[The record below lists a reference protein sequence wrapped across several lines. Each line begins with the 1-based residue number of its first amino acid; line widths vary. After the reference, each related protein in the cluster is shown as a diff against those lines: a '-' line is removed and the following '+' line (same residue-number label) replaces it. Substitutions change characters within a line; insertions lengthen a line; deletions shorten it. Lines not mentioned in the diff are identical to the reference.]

1 MSDFTQEQYK
11 AAIPRCCSATMQE
24 HLDMLLCWGLA
35 ASLRDGTPMNCSGCD
50 RKNPAIPSP
59 SDNPGRRMTRA
70 EAEAMERAFWR
81 SVDIIEEPL
90 EKAGDKHG

>member
-1 MSDFTQEQYK
+1 
-11 AAIPRCCSATMQE
+11 
-24 HLDMLLCWGLA
+24 MLLCWGLA

-81 SVDIIEEPL
+81 SVEIIDDIDDREEVAPGDVRYYRPP
-90 EKAGDKHG
+90 EKARDAG